1 MVNSPAVR
9 DGAPEDEDPGEDRGE
24 DRGEDPGEDPGG
36 RLDAAGGRLL
46 VPSVDAPE

>member
-9 DGAPEDEDPGEDRGE
+9 DGAPEDEDPGE

>member
-1 MVNSPAVR
+1 MVNSPALR
-9 DGAPEDEDPGEDRGE
+9 DGAPEDEDPD
-24 DRGEDPGEDPGG
+24 EDPDEDADEEPGG

>member
-1 MVNSPAVR
+1 MVNSPALR
-9 DGAPEDEDPGEDRGE
+9 DGAPAD
-24 DRGEDPGEDPGG
+24 EDPGEDPGG